1 MILFTFKNVLSL
13 IKPLGKSIPKAVM
26 LLGAIALLCS
36 SVAFAQSRR
45 VTGLVTD
52 IGTGETLIGA
62 TIAVK
67 GSTAVTQ
74 VDVAGKFAL
83 DVPANAVL
91 IVRYVGYT
99 DLEVPIGTQTT
110 LDIKLSKVTRDLE
123 EVVITG
129 FGLTTKKATLS
140 GAVSQLSG
148 EELSHSKQ
156 TSISGAMVGKVA
168 GVNFRQSNGQP
179 GANPDIR
186 IRNFGGNPLIIID
199 GTRRDMGAFD
209 ALDFNDVESLNILK
223 DGTAAIYGF
232 GSENGVIVVETK
244 KGKRGQKP
252 TFAFDSYYGSQTWNN
267 FNKPGDV
274 KSYIRGIVQT
284 ETFGDGRQS
293 SARTITPDIYQK
305 VMDGAPGYEGFD
317 WFKYIYKPAPQVSA
331 KFSVSGG
338 TENSDYYISA
348 ATLNQGVGLRDFGDG
363 FKRQNIQAN
372 FNANIS
378 KRVRFGM
385 EMNGYWSKRSNT
397 NVQGGDFDW
406 QAEAPYRNLPIQP
419 GPGTPFSNPI
429 AGPYVN
435 GDPLYP
441 AVTSPS
447 DFGFSYGIVDPKK
460 SGIESTTQRNVS
472 IQGRLEVDIITGLK
486 ARMLANYTFTSN
498 QFDSRRLS
506 PTLYVFDS
514 GTNTILADPYTQ
526 TRNIERN
533 FGNSDRSSIQLQLE
547 YKKSIGKHNLQVNL
561 NQENTLSYSPSV
573 RIVGIPPANNIA
585 YIPNQLSFLSA
596 FDDNINNYFP
606 GQGYQVRVNY
616 DFAGKYIVSG
626 FGRYDGSSDYRP
638 EKRWG
643 FFPGVS
649 GAYRISQEDFWK
661 KSPILSIFNDFKIKA
676 TYAVQGF
683 TTGENWLTG
692 YNYSQ
697 GTAVLNNV
705 VVTGAQARAPGS
717 TGLTWGKAY
726 SSNVGIEMALLN
738 SRLSIGLDYFNKTRA
753 GEPGLSTV
761 TLPDLVGFQAG
772 QENVNSSKNRGVDGS
787 IAWRDRV
794 GQVSYGFNGSF
805 SYGRS
810 ITGFRYNQLFGSD
823 YALFRGNGVDRLGGG
838 PFQYTTVGQFQSWE
852 QIQNHGV
859 DQDGKGNVTQRPGDF
874 IYKDTNGDG
883 FINAMDQERVTYQ
896 VNGGLPILGFGFGF
910 NAAYKG
916 FDVRVDFTGGSLYTF
931 EQTSSGFNG
940 STGSGYMREW
950 LPQRNT
956 SQYLFDNSSYYSDIF
971 DRNSPIVVGKLPLL
985 LQQNPPPNTNFNHNG
1000 YQTNITYV
1008 KIRNVEVGYTIPYAV
1023 LKPLGIS
1030 YLKVYVS
1037 GNNLYAF
1044 SNMPGNLDP
1053 EISGGSGNA
1062 LPNPRVLTAGV
1073 NVKF

>member
-36 SVAFAQSRR
+36 SVAFAQTRR
-45 VTGLVTD
+45 VTGLITD

-62 TIAVK
+62 TVAVK

-91 IVRYVGYT
+91 VVRYVGYT
-99 DLEVPIGTQTT
+99 DLEVPVEGRTT
-110 LDIKLSKVTRDLE
+110 LDIKLARVTRDLD

-148 EELSHSKQ
+148 EELAHSKQ
-156 TSISGAMVGKVA
+156 TSIAGAMVGKVA
-168 GVNFRQSNGQP
+168 GVNFRQTNGQP
-179 GANPDIR
+179 GSNPDIR

-252 TFAFDSYYGSQTWNN
+252 TFAFDSYYGSQTYNN

-284 ETFGDGRQS
+284 ETYGDGRQS
-293 SARTITPDIYQK
+293 VARTITPDIYQK

-317 WFKYIYKPAPQVSA
+317 WFKHIYKAAPQASA

-348 ATLNQGVGLRDFGDG
+348 ATLHQGVGLRDFGDG

-372 FNANIS
+372 FNATIS

-385 EMNGYWSKRSNT
+385 NMNGFWSKRSNT

-419 GPGTPFSNPI
+419 GPGVPFSNPI

-447 DFGFSYGIVDPKK
+447 DFGFSYGMVNPKL
-460 SGIESTTQRNVS
+460 SGIESTTQRNIS
-472 IQGRLEVDIITGLK
+472 IQGTLEVDIFTGLK
-486 ARMLANYTFTSN
+486 ARMLANYSFLSN

-506 PTLYVFDS
+506 PQLYVF
-514 GTNTILADPYTQ
+514 NTTTGLIDADPYTQ
-526 TRNIERN
+526 TRLIERN
-533 FGNSDRSSIQLQLE
+533 FGNSDRSSIQFQLE
-547 YKKSIGKHNLQVNL
+547 YKKSFGKHNLQVNL
-561 NQENTLSYSPSV
+561 NQESTLSYSPSV
-573 RIVGIPPANNIA
+573 RIQGIPPANNIA
-585 YIPNQLSFLSA
+585 YIPNQLSFLSQ
-596 FDDNINNYFP
+596 FNDNINNYFP

-638 EKRWG
+638 SKRWG

-676 TYAVQGF
+676 TYAIQGF

-738 SRLSIGLDYFNKTRA
+738 SRLSIGFDYFNKTRA
-753 GEPGLSTV
+753 GEPGVSTV

-794 GQVSYGFNGSF
+794 GEVSYGFNGSF

-859 DQDGKGNVTQRPGDF
+859 DQDGKGNTTQRPGDF
-874 IYKDTNGDG
+874 IFKDTNGDG
-883 FINAMDQERVTYQ
+883 FINQQDQERVTYQ
-896 VNGGLPILGFGFGF
+896 VNGGTPILGFGFGF
-910 NAAYKG
+910 NANYKG
-916 FDVRVDFTGGSLYTF
+916 IEFRVDFTGGSLYTF

-940 STGSGYMREW
+940 STGSAYMREW

-985 LQQNPPPNTNFNHNG
+985 LQTNPAPNTNFNHNG

-1008 KIRNVEVGYTIPYAV
+1008 RVRNIELGYTIPYAV

-1030 YLKVYVS
+1030 YLKFYVS
-1037 GNNLYAF
+1037 GNNMWAF
-1044 SNMPGNLDP
+1044 SNMPGGLDP